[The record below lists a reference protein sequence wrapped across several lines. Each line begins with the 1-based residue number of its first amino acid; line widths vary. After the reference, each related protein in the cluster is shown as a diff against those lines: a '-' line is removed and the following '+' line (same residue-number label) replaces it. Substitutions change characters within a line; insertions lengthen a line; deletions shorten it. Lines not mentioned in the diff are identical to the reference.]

1 MLRHRSVIH
10 VEVTQRTKCNVDRGQ
25 LKTLIKNFVSSGIES
40 LPVTLS
46 GCDELKELNSY
57 VERIQISTEG
67 ASMSSDSLL
76 KVHIYKL
83 NAEGNYYEYQGVSC
97 DLFLGRTHAPRTS
110 RLRCARTRV
119 RTPNLK
125 WSHFAPAPALS
136 AIFQSFFINFSNFF
150 QQFFSNFS
158 TFLWFRVFENRIR
171 CSETEYDDP
180 KQEKMFLEHLF
191 LLWNVLSCFGSSYSV
206 FEHHKP

>member
-25 LKTLIKNFVSSGIES
+25 LKTLVKNFVSTSSGIES

-46 GCDELKELNSY
+46 GCDELKELHSY

-83 NAEGNYYEYQGVSC
+83 SAEGNYSTMGKMT
-97 DLFLGRTHAPRTS
+97 LIKGR
-110 RLRCARTRV
+110 
-119 RTPNLK
+119 
-125 WSHFAPAPALS
+125 F
-136 AIFQSFFINFSNFF
+136 
-150 QQFFSNFS
+150 
-158 TFLWFRVFENRIR
+158 
-171 CSETEYDDP
+171 
-180 KQEKMFLEHLF
+180 
-191 LLWNVLSCFGSSYSV
+191 
-206 FEHHKP
+206 

>member
-25 LKTLIKNFVSSGIES
+25 LKTLVKNFVSTNSGIES

-46 GCDELKELNSY
+46 GCDELKELHSY

-83 NAEGNYYEYQGVSC
+83 NAEGNYYSGRGSTPSKASRPAQQGIQTV
-97 DLFLGRTHAPRTS
+97 
-110 RLRCARTRV
+110 
-119 RTPNLK
+119 
-125 WSHFAPAPALS
+125 
-136 AIFQSFFINFSNFF
+136 I
-150 QQFFSNFS
+150 
-158 TFLWFRVFENRIR
+158 
-171 CSETEYDDP
+171 
-180 KQEKMFLEHLF
+180 LEL
-191 LLWNVLSCFGSSYSV
+191 
-206 FEHHKP
+206 

>member
-1 MLRHRSVIH
+1 MDNIFNSQNIKMLRHRSVIH

-83 NAEGNYYEYQGVSC
+83 NAEGNYYEYAIRIMK
-97 DLFLGRTHAPRTS
+97 LYITS
-110 RLRCARTRV
+110 PYICLRNDT
-119 RTPNLK
+119 
-125 WSHFAPAPALS
+125 
-136 AIFQSFFINFSNFF
+136 II
-150 QQFFSNFS
+150 
-158 TFLWFRVFENRIR
+158 E
-171 CSETEYDDP
+171 
-180 KQEKMFLEHLF
+180 
-191 LLWNVLSCFGSSYSV
+191 CFD
-206 FEHHKP
+206 HR

>member
-83 NAEGNYYEYQGVSC
+83 NAEGNYYIY
-97 DLFLGRTHAPRTS
+97 DFYLFDCQH
-110 RLRCARTRV
+110 
-119 RTPNLK
+119 
-125 WSHFAPAPALS
+125 
-136 AIFQSFFINFSNFF
+136 
-150 QQFFSNFS
+150 FFSKPKKFIVNLPLNPQFDCVPPATS
-158 TFLWFRVFENRIR
+158 VV
-171 CSETEYDDP
+171 ET
-180 KQEKMFLEHLF
+180 M
-191 LLWNVLSCFGSSYSV
+191 N
-206 FEHHKP
+206 

>member
-1 MLRHRSVIH
+1 MDNIFTSLNIKMLRHRSVIH

-83 NAEGNYYEYQGVSC
+83 NAEGNYYEYAIRIMK
-97 DLFLGRTHAPRTS
+97 LYITS
-110 RLRCARTRV
+110 PYICLRNDT
-119 RTPNLK
+119 
-125 WSHFAPAPALS
+125 
-136 AIFQSFFINFSNFF
+136 II
-150 QQFFSNFS
+150 
-158 TFLWFRVFENRIR
+158 E
-171 CSETEYDDP
+171 
-180 KQEKMFLEHLF
+180 
-191 LLWNVLSCFGSSYSV
+191 CFD
-206 FEHHKP
+206 HR

>member
-25 LKTLIKNFVSSGIES
+25 LKTLVKNFVSTNSGIES

-46 GCDELKELNSY
+46 GCDELKELHSY

-83 NAEGNYYEYQGVSC
+83 NAEGNYYKYEFY
-97 DLFLGRTHAPRTS
+97 LFNCQH
-110 RLRCARTRV
+110 
-119 RTPNLK
+119 
-125 WSHFAPAPALS
+125 
-136 AIFQSFFINFSNFF
+136 
-150 QQFFSNFS
+150 FFSKPQKFIVNLPLNPQFDCVPPATS
-158 TFLWFRVFENRIR
+158 VV
-171 CSETEYDDP
+171 ET
-180 KQEKMFLEHLF
+180 M
-191 LLWNVLSCFGSSYSV
+191 N
-206 FEHHKP
+206 

>member
-25 LKTLIKNFVSSGIES
+25 LKTLVKNFVSTNSGIES

-46 GCDELKELNSY
+46 GCDELKELHSY

-83 NAEGNYYEYQGVSC
+83 NAEGNYYKKVGFYLSVKVFSPS
-97 DLFLGRTHAPRTS
+97 PRNS
-110 RLRCARTRV
+110 L
-119 RTPNLK
+119 L
-125 WSHFAPAPALS
+125 
-136 AIFQSFFINFSNFF
+136 
-150 QQFFSNFS
+150 
-158 TFLWFRVFENRIR
+158 TFLLIR
-171 CSETEYDDP
+171 
-180 KQEKMFLEHLF
+180 
-191 LLWNVLSCFGSSYSV
+191 NLSVYIGNYSV
-206 FEHHKP
+206 FCLKLKRPRRQDICC

>member
-83 NAEGNYYEYQGVSC
+83 NAEGNYYIY
-97 DLFLGRTHAPRTS
+97 DFYLFDCQH
-110 RLRCARTRV
+110 
-119 RTPNLK
+119 
-125 WSHFAPAPALS
+125 
-136 AIFQSFFINFSNFF
+136 
-150 QQFFSNFS
+150 FFSKPQKFIVN
-158 TFLWFRVFENRIR
+158 
-171 CSETEYDDP
+171 
-180 KQEKMFLEHLF
+180 
-191 LLWNVLSCFGSSYSV
+191 LSISPQFDCV
-206 FEHHKP
+206 PNK